1 MSNTLRAT
9 FAMIAGIILLGMM
22 FSSGPSIILWLP
34 VIGLSLAAGTGNCPG
49 MKVAGMIL
57 DKLNIER

>member
-22 FSSGPSIILWLP
+22 FSTGPSFILWLP
-34 VIGLSLAAGTGNCPG
+34 VIGLIFAASTGNCPA
-49 MKVAGMIL
+49 MKVAGMVL
-57 DKLNIER
+57 DKMNIER

>member
-22 FSSGPSIILWLP
+22 FSTGPSIILWLP
-34 VIGLSLAAGTGNCPG
+34 VLGLIFAASTGNCPM
-49 MKVAGMIL
+49 MKVAGLAL